1 MVEFKEILNPNVEFF
16 DFLPGD
22 WQHELLPQWPRLS
35 KSAKVYGLH
44 LDNAQES
51 LITIGIVFSQDLPRL
66 TPYENGI
73 KNRLIGYSY
82 IGYVYTLP
90 EFRGQ
95 GYASQWFSGLLAHF
109 PNHNFWLT
117 IEEPAL
123 ATFYQKNNFQ
133 IFSESGPLDSR
144 GEICLTLNQVQ

>member
-1 MVEFKEILNPNVEFF
+1 MVKFKEILNPNVEFF

-73 KNRLIGYSY
+73 KNRLIDYSY

-95 GYASQWFSGLLAHF
+95 GYASQWFSGLTSHYRK
-109 PNHNFWLT
+109 HNFWLT

-123 ATFYQKNNFQ
+123 ADFYQKNNFEM
-133 IFSESGPLDSR
+133 FNASWFGDAG
-144 GEICLTLNQVQ
+144 GEICMVLKQG